1 METVGVVGAGVMGL
15 TAARTLSE
23 GGHALAVFDPSPK
36 ARDAARSLGA
46 GLAATPGEVAE
57 AAEVVLM
64 FLPGPEQVTSCVA
77 GSDGLLSASQPGMI
91 LVDMSTVDPATTRSM
106 AALATERGVGYLD
119 APVLGRPVSV
129 GKWALPVGGR
139 KEHLDRCRPVL
150 RLLAAN
156 IMHVG
161 ESGSGNK
168 IKLLN
173 QLMFGAINAMTA
185 EMMAVSERL
194 GVPAKSLYD
203 TITASQAGTVSN
215 LFIELGRKIIS
226 EDYEDPTFS
235 VDLLCKDVR
244 LAIDMAR
251 EAGAPPLLART
262 VQFLNEVAQSQ
273 GLGGKDTS
281 MMWKI
286 YGPMWGP

>member
-1 METVGVVGAGVMGL
+1 MFCWQSWPNFGKASRRAGMGAAKIL
-15 TAARTLSE
+15 WL
-23 GGHALAVFDPSPK
+23 PS
-36 ARDAARSLGA
+36 ASSS
-46 GLAATPGEVAE
+46 AATTGA
-57 AAEVVLM
+57 
-64 FLPGPEQVTSCVA
+64 
-77 GSDGLLSASQPGMI
+77 
-91 LVDMSTVDPATTRSM
+91 M

-119 APVLGRPVSV
+119 APVLGRPSSV

-173 QLMFGAINAMTA
+173 QLMFGAINAITA
-185 EMMAVSERL
+185 EMMAVAERL
-194 GVPAKSLYD
+194 GVSPKFLYD
-203 TITASQAGTVSN
+203 TIMASQAGTVSN
-215 LFIELGRKIIS
+215 LFIELGRKISS
-226 EDYEDPTFS
+226 EDYENPTFS